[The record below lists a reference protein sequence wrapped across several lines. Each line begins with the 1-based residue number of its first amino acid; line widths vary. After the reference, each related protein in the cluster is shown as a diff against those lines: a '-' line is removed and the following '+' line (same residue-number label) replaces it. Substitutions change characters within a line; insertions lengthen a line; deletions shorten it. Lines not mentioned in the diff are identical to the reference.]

1 MEITLKIDN
10 NVDVNELGT
19 ITVRVMNVNGT
30 HVAKVWLDDESG
42 HTGQPTSSP
51 EFRKLVQHPD
61 PERLIKRPHELIDG
75 RKGAAVGSVLFKCLQ
90 ENWLIRKPT
99 ETEFRS
105 EFQLI
110 GTWSAIHNYMDENNA
125 NAWDRANRIV
135 VFGN

>member
-42 HTGQPTSSP
+42 HTGQAASSP

-61 PERLIKRPHELIDG
+61 PERLIKRLHELIDG
-75 RKGAAVGSVLFKCLQ
+75 RKGADVGCILMKCVQ
-90 ENWLIRKPT
+90 KGWLTHKPT
-99 ETEFRS
+99 QTEFSS
-105 EFQLI
+105 EFQLK
-110 GTWSAIHNYMDENNA
+110 GSWSAIYKYMDEENG
-125 NAWDRANRIV
+125 NAWYRANQV
-135 VFGN
+135 VIF